1 MNAARTFIAL
11 ILAIAGSLAS
21 EASIIISEFMA
32 GNNTTVVPNSVPGRF
47 DDWIELHNTGPSEQ
61 DMGGWRLT
69 NDPDGSDAWIFPA
82 GTIAPANGYLIIF
95 ASGNDNPGSKDNL
108 HTNFKLAKS
117 GEYLALMT
125 PDGSITSAF
134 GPAGSSYPNQSNDVS
149 YGIHPVTDNVV
160 FFENPTPGAKN
171 NEDGIARVAP
181 IEVSPTRGLYQSTQ
195 KITLSTS
202 TPGATIYY
210 TTDGSSPLTNTGNP
224 SANATAYT
232 SPISIRKTTVI
243 RSAATA
249 NKFEPSPWESHT
261 YLLLDIDNA
270 NANGTDSNGPVS
282 YTHLTLP
289 TKA

>member
-95 ASGNDNPGSKDNL
+95 ASGNDNPDSKNNL

-117 GEYLALMT
+117 GEYLALMA
-125 PDGSITSAF
+125 PDESITSAF

-149 YGIHPVTDNVV
+149 Y
-160 FFENPTPGAKN
+160 
-171 NEDGIARVAP
+171 
-181 IEVSPTRGLYQSTQ
+181 
-195 KITLSTS
+195 
-202 TPGATIYY
+202 
-210 TTDGSSPLTNTGNP
+210 
-224 SANATAYT
+224 
-232 SPISIRKTTVI
+232 
-243 RSAATA
+243 
-249 NKFEPSPWESHT
+249 
-261 YLLLDIDNA
+261 
-270 NANGTDSNGPVS
+270 
-282 YTHLTLP
+282 
-289 TKA
+289 